1 MLVCLYK
8 PEEGL
13 SQNNN
18 EALTHLVWDIGPKEK
33 FAGPETVETAC
44 PLAVCLINGGAKT
57 LQSVLKWLHLETG
70 EHCRSLVSPPLTSKD
85 YMLQDRRLWMQQ
97 RFAAKFAVASE
108 RVEMN
113 KMKSETAQ
121 PMSLEHL
128 DPEFLF

>member
-44 PLAVCLINGGAKT
+44 PLAV
-57 LQSVLKWLHLETG
+57 
-70 EHCRSLVSPPLTSKD
+70 
-85 YMLQDRRLWMQQ
+85 
-97 RFAAKFAVASE
+97 ASE

-121 PMSLEHL
+121 PMSLKHL